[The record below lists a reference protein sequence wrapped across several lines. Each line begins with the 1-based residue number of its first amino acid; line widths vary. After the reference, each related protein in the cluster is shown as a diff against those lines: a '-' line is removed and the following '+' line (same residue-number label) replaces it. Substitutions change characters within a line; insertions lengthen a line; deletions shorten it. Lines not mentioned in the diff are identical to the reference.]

1 MTDRPGQQDRPDA
14 TPHSLG
20 VLGTVRDLDGVG
32 VVRLEDRLAARADD
46 VWRALTDRALLAE
59 WLGTV
64 EGDLAVGGEFH
75 GHWAAS
81 GWEGTCRLEACEPSR
96 RLLLRTSSEDQPEG
110 VVEVTLQPDGDH
122 TTVVLEDRGVPVAD
136 LPAYAAGD
144 QIHLED
150 LAAHL
155 TGRGRCDARARWQ
168 ELFPA
173 YAGRPVGPG

>member
-1 MTDRPGQQDRPDA
+1 MTDRPGPHDQPGA
-14 TPHSLG
+14 TPR
-20 VLGTVRDLDGVG
+20 VLGTLLDLEGVG
-32 VVRLEDRLAARADD
+32 VVRLQDRLAAGADE
-46 VWRALTDRALLAE
+46 VWRALTEPGRLAE

-64 EGDLAVGGEFH
+64 EGDLVVGGEFR

-81 GWEGTCRLEACEPSR
+81 GWEGTCRLEACEPPR
-96 RLLLRTSSEDQPEG
+96 RLLLRTASEDQPEG
-110 VVEVTLQPDGDH
+110 VVEVTLQPDGDR

-144 QIHLED
+144 QVHLED

-155 TGRGRCDARARWQ
+155 AGRGRCDARARWQ

-173 YAGRPVGPG
+173 YSRLPVGAAGS